1 MSPHQ
6 SKTGVY
12 VFCIHKVNSC
22 FCCCASF
29 CLSSIH
35 SCFLSFS
42 HGISSG
48 RDGRLVRCPAIPNP
62 LWLLSLFSFAKWTFL
77 IVARCVVC
85 TALSRCCLNRLAM
98 TTGTTAAPGTT
109 VWGKWGHARCINDD
123 VRIRL
128 AEFLFYKFDS
138 IRKFSRW
145 WPVFV
150 CFGPISPLR
159 ICNAA
164 PGSSHISSMIART
177 SPSWPPQS
185 HTTNFLAAVS

>member
-22 FCCCASF
+22 FCCRASF
-29 CLSSIH
+29 CLSSQH
-35 SCFLSFS
+35 SSFLSLS
-42 HGISSG
+42 HGICSG
-48 RDGRLVRCPAIPNP
+48 CDGRLVRCPAIPNQ

-98 TTGTTAAPGTT
+98 TTGTFTAAPGTT
-109 VWGKWGHARCINDD
+109 VWGKWEHARCIDDD

-128 AEFLFYKFDS
+128 VGPGLGAEFCRLFWKCCS
-138 IRKFSRW
+138 IRKFSIW

-150 CFGPISPLR
+150 CLNPVFPLVLPD
-159 ICNAA
+159 A
-164 PGSSHISSMIART
+164 SHISSLTAWN
-177 SPSWPPQS
+177 SP
-185 HTTNFLAAVS
+185 F